1 MAAWTIDWRAL
12 FVPGGSLAEIAA
24 RGAIMYLAMFCM
36 FRLLPRRH
44 IGLVGT
50 SDLLVV
56 VIIADAAQNGLA
68 GEYRSITEGMVL
80 VGTILLLDYAI
91 DWLDY
96 RFPGLRLNAP
106 TPLPLVRDGRVVADT
121 LRREKITEEELMAIL
136 REQGVDD
143 VRDIARAYMEG
154 DGHVSVIRRGAG
166 GRQQPAPRRTP
177 A

>member
-1 MAAWTIDWRAL
+1 MAAWTIDWKTL
-12 FVPGGSLAEIAA
+12 FVPGGSLAEIAV
-24 RGAIMYLAMFCM
+24 RGAIMYLALFFL

-44 IGLVGT
+44 IGLLGT

-68 GEYRSITEGMVL
+68 GEYRSITEGLAL
-80 VGTILLLDYAI
+80 VGTILLLDYTI

-106 TPLPLVRDGRVVADT
+106 IPKPLVRDGRVVEST
-121 LRREKITEEELMAIL
+121 LHREKITEEELKAIL

-143 VRDIARAYMEG
+143 LGKIARAYMEG
-154 DGHVSVIRRGAG
+154 DGQVSVIRRGAG
-166 GRQQPAPRRTP
+166 DRPPVAKRKPA
-177 A
+177 

>member
-1 MAAWTIDWRAL
+1 MAWTIDWEAL
-12 FVPGGSLAEIAA
+12 FVPSGSLAEIVV
-24 RGAIMYLAMFCM
+24 RGAIMYLALFCM

-68 GEYRSITEGMVL
+68 GEYRSITEGLVL
-80 VGTILLLDYAI
+80 VGTILILYYTI

-106 TPLPLVRDGRVVADT
+106 MPMPLVRDGRVVEST
-121 LRREKITEEELMAIL
+121 LRHEKITEDELRAIL

-143 VRDIARAYMEG
+143 LGDIARAYMEG

-166 GRQQPAPRRTP
+166 GRPPAPRRTP

>member
-1 MAAWTIDWRAL
+1 MAAWTVDWNSL
-12 FVPGGSLAEIAA
+12 FVPGGSLAEIAV
-24 RGAIMYLAMFCM
+24 RGAIMYLALFCM

-68 GEYRSITEGMVL
+68 GEYRSITEGLVL
-80 VGTILLLDYAI
+80 VGTILLLDYTI

-96 RFPGLRLNAP
+96 RFPRLRLNAP
-106 TPLPLVRDGRVVADT
+106 TPMPLVRDGRAVAGT
-121 LRREKITEEELMAIL
+121 LRREKITEDELMAIL

-143 VRDIARAYMEG
+143 VGEVARAYMEG
-154 DGHVSVIRRGAG
+154 DGHVSVIRRD
-166 GRQQPAPRRTP
+166 GRQQAAPKRTP

>member
-1 MAAWTIDWRAL
+1 MEAWTIDWRSL
-12 FVPGGSLAEIAA
+12 FVPGGSLAEIAL
-24 RGAIMYLAMFCM
+24 RGAVMYLALFFL

-44 IGLVGT
+44 IGLLGT

-68 GEYRSITEGMVL
+68 GEYRSVTEGLVL

-96 RFPGLRLNAP
+96 RFPALRLNAADP
-106 TPLPLVRDGRVVADT
+106 VALVRDGRIVRAT
-121 LRREKITEEELMAIL
+121 MGREKITEDELMTQL
-136 REQGVDD
+136 REQGIEDL
-143 VRDIARAYMEG
+143 RDITRAYLEG
-154 DGHVSVIRRGAG
+154 DGHVSVIRRAS
-166 GRQQPAPRRTP
+166 RERRRAAKRTP